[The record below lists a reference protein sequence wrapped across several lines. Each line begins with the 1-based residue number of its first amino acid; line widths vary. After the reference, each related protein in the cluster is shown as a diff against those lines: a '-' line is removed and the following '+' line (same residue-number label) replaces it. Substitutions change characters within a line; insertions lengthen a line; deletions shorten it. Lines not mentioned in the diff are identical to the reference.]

1 MLLCGEHVEM
11 ELIRQVSLFIVHNN
25 IAGMKAV
32 ARFLKPFMM
41 FSVLR
46 KSYLAFARDLIS
58 SVASITCS
66 LKEEAL
72 LSLLIGCLKY
82 FPQEN
87 EKVSSC
93 FLLFSSRDAW
103 N

>member
-1 MLLCGEHVEM
+1 M
-11 ELIRQVSLFIVHNN
+11 ELIRQISLFIVHNK

-46 KSYLAFARDLIS
+46 KSTLAFARDLIS

-87 EKVSSC
+87 EKVGS
-93 FLLFSSRDAW
+93 FIILLFKGFEIENICCSVLLP
-103 N
+103 